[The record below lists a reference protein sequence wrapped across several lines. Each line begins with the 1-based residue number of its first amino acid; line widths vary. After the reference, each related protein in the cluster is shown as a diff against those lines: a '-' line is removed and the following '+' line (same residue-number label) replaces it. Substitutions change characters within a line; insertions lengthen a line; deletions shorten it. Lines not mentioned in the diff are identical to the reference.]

1 MTVKQN
7 TSALGIWF
15 VARVTIC
22 PGFPE
27 TILVYPYCPSV
38 MMNRTPSL
46 SEVFS
51 VDGKLYGHPAH
62 GPWVFCSLHNNHS
75 EPYPTSNHVSH
86 PIDSLDYCST
96 KFTASSPPPPWEYF
110 SLSSRCRAWSLWLSL
125 ISWYKR
131 VGCTSLLLNFGP
143 SHVTCFASGD
153 VIRRDWVEG
162 YKSFAQVGSASCTY
176 TVTCEFFPGS
186 CCPFHL
192 GSGMNALGA
201 DLSPILREKPS
212 PA

>member
-1 MTVKQN
+1 MRPKRVPGLVLCMRTYASLKNIQINFKKKRKLKRNAMTVKQN

-62 GPWVFCSLHNNHS
+62 GP
-75 EPYPTSNHVSH
+75 
-86 PIDSLDYCST
+86 
-96 KFTASSPPPPWEYF
+96 
-110 SLSSRCRAWSLWLSL
+110 
-125 ISWYKR
+125 
-131 VGCTSLLLNFGP
+131 
-143 SHVTCFASGD
+143 
-153 VIRRDWVEG
+153 
-162 YKSFAQVGSASCTY
+162 
-176 TVTCEFFPGS
+176 
-186 CCPFHL
+186 
-192 GSGMNALGA
+192 
-201 DLSPILREKPS
+201 
-212 PA
+212 